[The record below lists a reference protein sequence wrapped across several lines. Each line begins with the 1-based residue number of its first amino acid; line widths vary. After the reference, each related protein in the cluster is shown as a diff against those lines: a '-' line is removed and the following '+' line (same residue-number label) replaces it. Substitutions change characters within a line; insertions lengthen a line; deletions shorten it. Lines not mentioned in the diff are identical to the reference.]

1 MTKNILT
8 VLWQTGYRLFAALFL
23 CFYIYSLQAQS
34 ELEGLGYPLISKI
47 EIEGLDELPY
57 FSSLTQDDRG
67 VMYFGTTLGILEY
80 DGVTWQKIKITDG
93 DLQQVTGIASDNH
106 GRIYYAGRGVLGYL
120 SRGESGVAEPHSL
133 LDKVPARNRKFFLS
147 SANYLNNSIYF
158 VTDSS
163 MMRWS
168 EGLDSMEVWPGA
180 NFRSPMEN
188 GNRFILR
195 QQDFGLLEMTDS
207 QLKFM
212 PGSGQFGTERT
223 NAILPM
229 DDGELL
235 VGSTENRFYK
245 YDGRQFIPF
254 PTEID
259 GILQEH
265 AMTRCAVLLN
275 GHFAI
280 GTRGG
285 GVFIIDQSG
294 HLLFHVDRKA
304 GIESDDIRGLFL
316 DKNGA
321 LWILHQNS
329 VSKIETTSPLTYYD
343 ERMGIEG
350 VVYDA
355 SSIGDEMYIGGI
367 VSGYFFDPDSKRFES
382 IPSQNTMIPQ
392 IQTVNNQV
400 LTGSQLG
407 LFRLHENKAIPIR
420 KSINDNFYV
429 VQLLPSNFDSTLLF
443 VALAENIAT
452 MRFKADGSLQLE
464 NYLLPAKK
472 SILCMA
478 EEKPGTIWFSDAV
491 TGTDRLVFPDW
502 PSVKN
507 VEVTHYGPEQGFAE
521 EGQIIEVNGLLYGQS
536 QSTGFS
542 KYHPEV
548 NRFLPDSTFGVNAT
562 YLFAGKN
569 GSVYADVKNTRGI
582 AKCTPNGDGTYTID
596 ADPFGPINNAEVWNV
611 YPDPNGK
618 TVWICTTDGLIRY
631 DPTIPIPE
639 PSLFQV
645 IIRKVALPGDSLL
658 AFGSSPSISYQSNQ
672 LSFEYAAPFY
682 VRPKRTKYQTW
693 LEGFEKEWTDWNLR
707 TDREFTSLPPGPYTF
722 HVRAQNIYNQV
733 TEESTYSF
741 TILSPWY
748 STWWAIALYI
758 LAVGLCIWAF
768 LSWRT
773 RNLRSQREKLEN
785 TVSERTKEL
794 ELRVEELDIVN
805 QVNQALASQLDSGS
819 LIQMVGNQLRDLFRA
834 NIVYVALLDKSSNT
848 INFPYGY
855 GDNFP
860 PLQLG
865 QGLTSRIIL
874 SGDPLLLN
882 QNVDSNYDAFG
893 IKKVGKIAASY
904 LGVPIPVGKEMIGV
918 LSVQST
924 LQTNRFNEA
933 DKNLLSTIAA
943 SVGVAIHNAALYD
956 EAQQAR
962 ADAERANEAKSSF
975 LSTVSHELRT
985 PLTSVLGFAKIVKK
999 RLEDRIF
1006 PVVDS
1011 SDPKMAKV
1019 VEQVSKNMD
1028 VITSEGERLTQLI
1041 NDVLDLAKIEA
1052 GKIEWHMEPC
1062 RVESILN
1069 RALEATHSL
1078 VEQKK
1083 LRVQKEIAT
1092 DLPLVLADH
1101 NKLIQVV
1108 INLLSNAVKFT
1119 NKGAISLNAKQ
1130 DGEHL
1135 VVSVTDT
1142 GIGIAPEDQPKVF
1155 EKFKQVGDTLTDKPQ
1170 GTGLGLPICKEIIEH
1185 HGGRLWLESA
1195 PGLGSTFFFSLPIT
1209 EEARTSITPME
1220 LEALMKQLKERID
1233 QSNLNAMPHANM
1245 VLVVDDDASIRGLL
1259 VQELSEAGYQVQ
1271 EAENGREALDK
1282 IRKQKPD
1289 LVLLDVMMPEMN
1301 GFDVAAI
1308 LKNDPV
1314 TMDIPIIIL
1323 SIVQDKERGMRI
1335 GVDKYLTKPFETDQL
1350 IHEVSALLEQ
1360 GQSHKKIMVVDE
1372 NSTTVKTLSDVLQA
1386 RGYQVVESNGAEMLE
1401 KAKSILPDVIILRSA
1416 NGGQQDMVK
1425 SLRFEK
1431 GMEHVV
1437 FLVYQ

>member
-1 MTKNILT
+1 MKRSFARKLAFVLT
-8 VLWQTGYRLFAALFL
+8 T
-23 CFYIYSLQAQS
+23 CFSMHFIHAQS
-34 ELEGLGYPLISKI
+34 ELDDLGYPLISNI
-47 EIEGLDELPY
+47 EIQGLDELPY
-57 FSSLTQDDRG
+57 FSNLTQDDRG

-80 DGVTWQKIKITDG
+80 DGVTWQKIKISDG
-93 DLQQVTGIASDNH
+93 DLQQVTGLASDNQ
-106 GRIYYAGRGVLGYL
+106 GKIFYGSRGDVGFL
-120 SRGESGVAEPHSL
+120 SRNTSGAAEPHSL
-133 LDKVPARNRKFFLS
+133 LEKVPVRYRKFFI
-147 SANYLNNSIYF
+147 AGATYLNNSVYF
-158 VTDSS
+158 LTDSCLL
-163 MMRWS
+163 RWNA
-168 EGLDSMEVWPGA
+168 GLDSMQAWPGSD
-180 NFRSPMEN
+180 FRGPLVVEN
-188 GNRFILR
+188 RIFLR
-195 QQDFGLLEMTDS
+195 QQDIGLVELIDNHLE
-207 QLKFM
+207 LI
-212 PGSGQFGTERT
+212 PGSEQFGTERV
-223 NAILPM
+223 NAMLPLDNGIL
-229 DDGELL
+229 LI
-235 VGSTENRFYK
+235 GSSENRFYT
-245 YDGRQFIPF
+245 YDGLQFLPF

-259 GILQEH
+259 GILKEY
-265 AMTRCAVLLN
+265 AMTRCTALLN
-275 GHFAI
+275 GHLAV

-285 GVFIIDQSG
+285 GVFIIDRTG
-294 HLLFHVDRKA
+294 HLLFHVDRSA

-316 DKNGA
+316 DQNGA
-321 LWILHQNS
+321 LWILSVNS

-343 ERMGIEG
+343 DRIGIEG
-350 VVYDA
+350 VVYDMSKIGNQTYVGAVA
-355 SSIGDEMYIGGI
+355 SA
-367 VSGYFFDPDSKRFES
+367 YFFDPASKYFQP
-382 IPSQNTMIPQ
+382 IPGLNSLIPQ
-392 IQTVNNQV
+392 VQTIQNQV
-400 LTGSQLG
+400 LIGGPPG
-407 LFRLHENKAIPIR
+407 LFKAQGNKAIPLR
-420 KSINDNFYV
+420 KSVNDDFYV
-429 VQLLPSNFDSTLLF
+429 QQMLPSNYDSTLLF
-443 VALAENIAT
+443 LALSDNIVT
-452 MRFKADGSLQLE
+452 MRVRPDGSWQLE
-464 NYLLPAKK
+464 NFLLPAKK
-472 SILCMA
+472 SIVCMA
-478 EEKPGTIWFSDAV
+478 EEKPGIIWFSDAI
-491 TGTDRLVFPDW
+491 TGTDRLIFPDW

-507 VEVTHYGPEQGFAE
+507 MQVTHYGPDKGFAE
-521 EGQIIEVNGLLYGQS
+521 EGQIIEVNGLMYGQS

-542 KYHPEV
+542 KYHPETD
-548 NRFLPDSTFGVNAT
+548 RFLPDSTFGKHAT
-562 YLFAGKN
+562 YLFPGEN
-569 GSVYADVKNTRGI
+569 GTVYADVKNTRGI
-582 AKCTPNGDGTYTID
+582 AKWTPNGDGTYTGD
-596 ADPFGPINNAEVWNV
+596 TDPFGPINNAEVWNV
-611 YPDPNGK
+611 YPDPKSK

-658 AFGSSPSISYQSNQ
+658 AFDQAPKIGYQSNQ

-682 VRPKRTKYQTW
+682 VRSKRTQYQTW

-741 TILSPWY
+741 TILQPWY
-748 STWWAIALYI
+748 NTWWAIALYL

-773 RNLRSQREKLEN
+773 SNLRSQREKLET

-805 QVNQALASQLDSGS
+805 QVNQALASQLDSNS
-819 LIQMVGNQLRDLFRA
+819 LIQMVGNLLRDLFRA
-834 NIVYVALLDKSSNT
+834 NIVYVALLDKKSNT
-848 INFPYGY
+848 ITFPFGY
-855 GDNFP
+855 GDDFP

-933 DKNLLSTIAA
+933 DKNLLNTIAA

-999 RLEDRIF
+999 RLEERIF
-1006 PVVDS
+1006 PALDHD
-1011 SDPKMAKV
+1011 DPKMVRV
-1019 VEQVSKNMD
+1019 VEQVGKNMD

-1052 GKIEWHMEPC
+1052 GKIEWHLEPC
-1062 RVESILN
+1062 RIEAIID
-1069 RALEATHSL
+1069 RAMEATHSL

-1083 LRVQKEIAT
+1083 LGIKKSVESN
-1092 DLPLVLADH
+1092 LPIVMADH

-1119 NKGAISLNAKQ
+1119 NQGNIFLKAYQK
-1130 DGEHL
+1130 DDHL
-1135 VVSVTDT
+1135 IVSVTDT
-1142 GIGIAPEDQPKVF
+1142 GIGIATEDQPKVF

-1195 PGLGSTFFFSLPIT
+1195 LGKGSTFFFSMPVT
-1209 EEARTSITPME
+1209 EEAKSSIPPLE
-1220 LEALMKQLKERID
+1220 LESLMKQLKERID
-1233 QSNLNAMPHANM
+1233 QSALKSMPNVNT
-1245 VLVVDDDASIRGLL
+1245 VLIVDDDPSIRGLL
-1259 VQELSEAGYQVQ
+1259 VQELGEAGYQVR
-1271 EAENGREALDK
+1271 EAENGKEALEK
-1282 IRKQKPD
+1282 IRQQKPD

-1308 LKNDPV
+1308 LKNDPG

-1335 GVDKYLTKPFETDQL
+1335 GVDKYLTKPFDTEKL
-1350 IHEVSALLEQ
+1350 IVEVNALLEQ
-1360 GQSHKKIMVVDE
+1360 GHSRKKIMVVDE
-1372 NSTTVKTLSDVLQA
+1372 NTTTVKTLSDVLQA
-1386 RGYQVVESNGAEMLE
+1386 RGYQVVESNGSEMLE

-1416 NGGQQDMVK
+1416 NGEQQDMVK